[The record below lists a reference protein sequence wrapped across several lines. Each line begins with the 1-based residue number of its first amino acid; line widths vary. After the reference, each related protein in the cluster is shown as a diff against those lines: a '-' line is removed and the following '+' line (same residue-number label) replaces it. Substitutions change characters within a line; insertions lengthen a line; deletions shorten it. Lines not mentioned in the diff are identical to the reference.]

1 MSIRVHPREKIVS
14 AARLDL
20 QRLVLDWQ
28 QANHDTL
35 TELEEMK
42 IVHEVLGDTIAR
54 HLMYG
59 IRFERHGNYDKKGGE
74 A

>member
-1 MSIRVHPREKIVS
+1 MHPRERIVTE
-14 AARLDL
+14 ALHEL
-20 QRLVLDWQ
+20 QTLVLNWQ
-28 QANHDTL
+28 RDNHDTL